1 MGRHENGR
9 KLSEKGEALIKR
21 AHARAHTRTL
31 TQTHI
36 THANQAI
43 DFHSAAVCLASTGD
57 PARGSGFL
65 TFADDHVMDWMWNN
79 RRVIYGGVLAD
90 AKVAQRRFFVIA
102 LKGFTAQA
110 HL

>member
-1 MGRHENGR
+1 
-9 KLSEKGEALIKR
+9 
-21 AHARAHTRTL
+21 
-31 TQTHI
+31 
-36 THANQAI
+36 
-43 DFHSAAVCLASTGD
+43 
-57 PARGSGFL
+57 
-65 TFADDHVMDWMWNN
+65 MDWMWNN